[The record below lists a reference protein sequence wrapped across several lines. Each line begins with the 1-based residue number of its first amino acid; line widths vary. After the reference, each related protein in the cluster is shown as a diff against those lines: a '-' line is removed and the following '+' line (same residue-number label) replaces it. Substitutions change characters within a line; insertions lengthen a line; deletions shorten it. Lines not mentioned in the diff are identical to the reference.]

1 MNLRI
6 CTQCSRHFIGQDC
19 LHCQNETEKRSSSPL
34 LGMAL
39 LLGLGVSACGSK
51 DEDSG
56 ADTSETAEPAEEPSV
71 EPADAPMYGVPQ

>member
-6 CTQCSRHFIGQDC
+6 CIQCSRHFIGQDC
-19 LHCQNETEKRSSSPL
+19 LHCQNEMEKRSGSPL

-51 DEDSG
+51 DDDSG
-56 ADTSETAEPAEEPSV
+56 TDTSEASEPAEEPAA

>member
-6 CTQCSRHFIGQDC
+6 CIQCSRHFIGQGC
-19 LHCQNETEKRSSSPL
+19 LHCQNETEKSRRFPL
-34 LGMAL
+34 VGMAL

-51 DEDSG
+51 DDDSG
-56 ADTSETAEPAEEPSV
+56 ADTSEASEPAEEPAV

>member
-1 MNLRI
+1 MKLRI
-6 CTQCSRHFIGQDC
+6 CAQCSQHFMGQSC
-19 LHCQNETEKRSSSPL
+19 LHCQNEMEKRRGSPF

-39 LLGLGVSACGSK
+39 LLGLGASACGSK

-56 ADTSETAEPAEEPSV
+56 TDTSETSETAEEPEA